1 MQASSV
7 QGQAVLSLSHMPV
20 SPHKSSVDL
29 LLPCY
34 CRVTALHRAAHAS
47 LCIVADLVEQAMH
60 CKDLKLVS
68 LFVAKEV
75 ICHRWFTTIA

>member
-7 QGQAVLSLSHMPV
+7 QGQAVLFLSHMPA
-20 SPHKSSVDL
+20 SPHKTSENL

-47 LCIVADLVEQAMH
+47 LCIVADLVQQAMH

-68 LFVAKEV
+68 VFVAKEV
-75 ICHRWFTTIA
+75 NCHRCFTTIA